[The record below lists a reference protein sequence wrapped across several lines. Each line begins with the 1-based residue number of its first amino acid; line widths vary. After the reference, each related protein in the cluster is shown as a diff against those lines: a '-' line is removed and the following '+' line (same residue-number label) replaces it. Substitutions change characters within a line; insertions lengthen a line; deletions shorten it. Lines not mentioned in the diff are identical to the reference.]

1 MRIKQDNVKK
11 SLDKFARTVRKSSRA
26 NLTRKGIGDTKKLYN
41 SLDYDLKVH
50 KQSFFLSFMMEDY
63 GTFKDKGVKGVKSSK
78 KAPNSPYQFGTGTG
92 KKGGLTKAIDKW
104 VKRNRIQFRTKKG
117 RFTTYKA
124 TSFLIRR
131 SIWNTGLKTTNF
143 FTKPFEDN
151 FKKLPDQ
158 IVESY
163 GLDVINFLGFTTK

>member
-1 MRIKQDNVKK
+1 MRVKEDNVKK
-11 SLDKFARTVRKSSRA
+11 TLDKFARTVRKSSRA

-50 KQSFFLSFMMEDY
+50 KQSFSLSFMMEDY

-78 KAPNSPYQFGTGTG
+78 KAPESPYQFGTGTG
-92 KKGGLTKAIDKW
+92 KKGGLTKAINKW

-117 RFTTYKA
+117 RFTTYKT

-131 SIWNTGLKTTNF
+131 SIWNTGIKTTNF